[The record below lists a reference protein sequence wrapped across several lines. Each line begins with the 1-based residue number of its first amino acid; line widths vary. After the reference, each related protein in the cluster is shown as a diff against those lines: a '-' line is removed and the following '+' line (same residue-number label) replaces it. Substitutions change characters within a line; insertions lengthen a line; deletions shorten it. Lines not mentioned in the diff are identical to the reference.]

1 MGVVQSVRGF
11 FGLEKRS
18 NLPDLKVQG
27 GVYQSNTILSS
38 GFWNSFFG
46 QNNSSG
52 QNVNSSTSLKLSA
65 FYASVRNISEDIAKL
80 PFHVYEIDENGN
92 RRVIRNHPA
101 AILLNKQP
109 NSASTPF
116 TFKQTLIEYALI
128 SGNGYAYI
136 ERDSNARPVA
146 LYILNSQYVTVQL
159 FNQKLYYI
167 VNDQKTGLYGTF
179 TQDEI
184 FHIKGMGDGYVG
196 ISVVQYASESIGKAL
211 ATQAYASGF
220 FGNGATLT
228 GTIEVPGVIQDEA
241 TAKNIKNRFIESIKG
256 NGTSSGVGLL
266 SNGAKFTKIS
276 VTPNEAQFIESQE
289 FNVSDIAR
297 WFRMPL
303 SKIQTGSTGSS
314 NLEQLN
320 IEYVTDCLM
329 PWLVRIEQ
337 EVERKLF
344 RADEIEPLE
353 AKFNEKLLMRGD
365 SNSQANWAKTMFY
378 IGAYSSNDV
387 RRFIGENTI
396 GAEGDIYFAP
406 VNMIPANKTDE
417 FWQGKSGLDNK
428 ASEANADPTGA
439 N

>member
-38 GFWNSFFG
+38 SFWNSFFG

-241 TAKNIKNRFIESIKG
+241 TAKNIKNRFINQER
-256 NGTSSGVGLL
+256 
-266 SNGAKFTKIS
+266 IS
-276 VTPNEAQFIESQE
+276 VPI
-289 FNVSDIAR
+289 
-297 WFRMPL
+297 
-303 SKIQTGSTGSS
+303 
-314 NLEQLN
+314 
-320 IEYVTDCLM
+320 
-329 PWLVRIEQ
+329 
-337 EVERKLF
+337 
-344 RADEIEPLE
+344 
-353 AKFNEKLLMRGD
+353 
-365 SNSQANWAKTMFY
+365 
-378 IGAYSSNDV
+378 
-387 RRFIGENTI
+387 
-396 GAEGDIYFAP
+396 
-406 VNMIPANKTDE
+406 
-417 FWQGKSGLDNK
+417 
-428 ASEANADPTGA
+428 
-439 N
+439 